1 MKLKLRFLAGG
12 SILFMLGL
20 VLSAVRGL
28 GIGYATL
35 MLVGIALLVVGLFWK
50 EKPPRQPDAHSAAP

>member
-12 SILFMLGL
+12 SVIFLLGL

-28 GIGYATL
+28 GIGYAIL
-35 MLVGIALLVVGLFWK
+35 MAVGMVLLVVGLFWK
-50 EKPPRQPDAHSAAP
+50 DRPPRQPDAQSAAP